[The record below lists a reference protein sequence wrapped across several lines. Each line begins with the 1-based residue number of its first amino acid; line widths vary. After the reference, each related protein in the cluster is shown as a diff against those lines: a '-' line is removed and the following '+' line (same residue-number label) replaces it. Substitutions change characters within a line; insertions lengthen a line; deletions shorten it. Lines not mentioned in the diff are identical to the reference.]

1 MKTYYAGL
9 HIVLE
14 TYPYDYYNPNIK
26 KVFIY
31 EHIGGADLYNA
42 VIEDT
47 LRDQKTFNNYVR
59 RDKFGIVLHNST
71 TLTIRVV

>member
-9 HIVLE
+9 HIVLG
-14 TYPYDYYNPNIK
+14 TSPYDYYKTNTRKI
-26 KVFIY
+26 FIY

-42 VIEDT
+42 IIEDT

-59 RDKFGIVLHNST
+59 RDKFGIVLHKTT

>member
-1 MKTYYAGL
+1 MKIYYARL
-9 HIVLE
+9 HIVIE
-14 TYPYDYYNPNIK
+14 TSPYDYYKSHVRKI
-26 KVFIY
+26 FIY

-42 VIEDT
+42 VIEDL